1 MRVEPACSEPT
12 RRGGPNGT
20 RASDHGETKGPPFP
34 SARYFQ
40 IHFEYIEELLGEA
53 RRCLEALRQQ
63 VADFQRNADDDPGK
77 KSGREG
83 RKPSSAGPKLS
94 LQCEG
99 KLRKAP
105 RQRLEPGSPVPDTV
119 SGK

>member
-1 MRVEPACSEPT
+1 MSLEQAGSNVT
-12 RRGGPNGT
+12 RDSDDGGVYRP
-20 RASDHGETKGPPFP
+20 ELP

-63 VADFQRNADDDPGK
+63 VADFQRNADDDPAE
-77 KSGREG
+77 KSGRKG
-83 RKPSSAGPKLS
+83 RKPSSAGPKLF
-94 LQCEG
+94 LQCAD
-99 KLRKAP
+99 KPRKAP
-105 RQRLEPGSPVPDTV
+105 RKSLEPGNPVLGTV

>member
-1 MRVEPACSEPT
+1 MSVEQAGSKRTQDSDNGGVYRPEFPA
-12 RRGGPNGT
+12 
-20 RASDHGETKGPPFP
+20 
-34 SARYFQ
+34 ARYFQ

-63 VADFQRNADDDPGK
+63 VADFQRNGDDDPAE
-77 KSGREG
+77 KSGRQV

-94 LQCEG
+94 LQCAD
-99 KLRKAP
+99 KPRK
-105 RQRLEPGSPVPDTV
+105 RLEPGNPVLGTV